1 MNNNLIT
8 YAGTTAQINFNAQS
22 MSMVGTIDDALGTIQ
37 FSASTVSSL
46 VSQYEN
52 LSRVINQRELS
63 VQPAEPNLDL
73 QTGEATI
80 RLDPNWS
87 REKLGAIIKQVLI
100 LAEGASVFIKESTQF
115 NKQLS
120 EVNKHD

>member
-1 MNNNLIT
+1 MKNNFIT
-8 YAGTTAQINFNAQS
+8 YAGTAAKIDFNPES
-22 MSMVGTIDDALGTIQ
+22 MTMVGTIDDALGPIQ

-63 VQPAEPNLDL
+63 VQLADPNLDL

-80 RLDPNWS
+80 CLDPNWS
-87 REKLGAIIKQVLI
+87 REKLGEIIKQVLI
-100 LAEGASVFIKESTQF
+100 LAEGATVFVKESTRL
-115 NKQLS
+115 NSQLN
-120 EVNKHD
+120 EVSNHD

>member
-1 MNNNLIT
+1 MKNNFIT
-8 YAGTTAQINFNAQS
+8 YAGVTAQIDFKADS
-22 MSMVGTIDDALGTIQ
+22 MTIVGAIDDDLGPIQ

-63 VQPAEPNLDL
+63 VQLAEPNLDL

-87 REKLGAIIKQVLI
+87 REKIGEIIKQVLI
-100 LAEGASVFIKESTQF
+100 LAEGATFFIKESTRLNKQF
-115 NKQLS
+115 N
-120 EVNKHD
+120 EVSNHD